1 MKKLFVFIAVLL
13 WTTVFSQSQEM
24 EQLKLNLEKLAQLK
38 LMLSQAKQ
46 GYQTLVNCYNAV
58 RDAAKGNFNLH
69 KGYLN
74 DLLQVSVKVRNAPGL
89 KRLLEQPVVMNREF
103 QGWFGQLSAMGLF
116 KAQELS
122 AIQARFSQ
130 ITDVLHDQLDQLQGI
145 LTPGALRMNDGERIA
160 VINALV
166 VQSDTQLVLLRKLI
180 KEQTI
185 IAVQRAQD
193 KQDRQAVMRLYGLH

>member
-46 GYQTLVNCYNAV
+46 GYQTLANGYNAV

-69 KGYLN
+69 KGYLD
-74 DLLQVSVKVRNAPGL
+74 DLLQVSVKVRNTPGL
-89 KRLLEQPVVMNREF
+89 KRLLDQPVMMTREF

-122 AIQARFSQ
+122 AMQARFSQ
-130 ITDVLHDQLDQLQGI
+130 ITDVVHDQLDQLQGV

-166 VQSDTQLVLLRKLI
+166 VQSDTQLVLLQKLI
-180 KEQTI
+180 NEQTL

-193 KQDRQAVMRLYGLH
+193 KQDRQAVIRLYGLH